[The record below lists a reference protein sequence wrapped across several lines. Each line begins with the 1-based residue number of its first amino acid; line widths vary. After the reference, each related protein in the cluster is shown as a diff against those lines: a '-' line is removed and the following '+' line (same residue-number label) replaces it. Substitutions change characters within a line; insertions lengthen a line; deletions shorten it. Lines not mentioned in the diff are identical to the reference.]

1 MEFNAEQCYQALAS
15 RDTRFDGAFFVGV
28 ATTGIY
34 CRTVCTARTPRPEN
48 CTFYPSPA
56 AAEKAGFRPCLLC
69 RPELAPGSARVDAVS
84 RLASAALNRIE
95 DGALSEKSVSELA
108 AEMGVSD
115 RHLRRVI
122 ENEFGA
128 SPVEL
133 AQTQRLLL
141 AKRLLTDTHLPVT
154 EVALAS
160 GFSSLR
166 RFNTLFQER
175 YRLRPTELRKG
186 RTMDILPA
194 TLVFEVAYRPPFD
207 WEGIRSHLAGRSV
220 RGVEA
225 VEGEMYRRT
234 VALRGVQGWLEVRP
248 SAQRNAL
255 RVELAAAL
263 APVTLPVL
271 SRVKQ
276 LFDLSAD
283 PEAIAERLG
292 ELAAN
297 RPGLRVPGAFDGF
310 EMAVR
315 AILGQQ
321 VSVKAATTLAGRFA
335 AAFGE
340 TIETPWSD
348 LTYLA
353 PTAERIAR
361 TEPSEIIAL
370 GVIESRGRAILAL
383 ARAVVEG
390 AVSLEPRGDVEGTI
404 VRLKELPGIGEWT
417 AQYIAMRALA
427 WPDAFPHTDL
437 GIYKA
442 LNETNP
448 RRVLEIAEAWRPW
461 RAYAVMHLWK
471 SLEGYASTAI
481 EER

>member
-1 MEFNAEQCYQALAS
+1 
-15 RDTRFDGAFFVGV
+15 
-28 ATTGIY
+28 
-34 CRTVCTARTPRPEN
+34 
-48 CTFYPSPA
+48 
-56 AAEKAGFRPCLLC
+56 
-69 RPELAPGSARVDAVS
+69 
-84 RLASAALNRIE
+84 
-95 DGALSEKSVSELA
+95 
-108 AEMGVSD
+108 
-115 RHLRRVI
+115 
-122 ENEFGA
+122 
-128 SPVEL
+128 
-133 AQTQRLLL
+133 
-141 AKRLLTDTHLPVT
+141 
-154 EVALAS
+154 
-160 GFSSLR
+160 
-166 RFNTLFQER
+166 
-175 YRLRPTELRKG
+175 
-186 RTMDILPA
+186 
-194 TLVFEVAYRPPFD
+194 
-207 WEGIRSHLAGRSV
+207 
-220 RGVEA
+220 
-225 VEGEMYRRT
+225 MYRRT

-335 AAFGE
+335 AAFGQ
-340 TIETPWSD
+340 TIETPWAD

-361 TEPSEIIAL
+361 AEPSQIIAI
-370 GVIESRGRAILAL
+370 GVIESRARAILAL

-390 AVSLEPRGDVEGTI
+390 AVSLEPRGDVEATMI
-404 VRLKELPGIGEWT
+404 RLKELPGIGEWT